1 MNWLTSLCTPLS
13 SACLLLWARRTYNWH
28 IVACYG
34 VSSPPTGNRAR
45 GTDEHA
51 MLFAMLVAGLTRNEK
66 YMYNVGFELE
76 SMEPRRSLHK
86 P

>member
-1 MNWLTSLCTPLS
+1 
-13 SACLLLWARRTYNWH
+13 
-28 IVACYG
+28 
-34 VSSPPTGNRAR
+34 
-45 GTDEHA
+45 

-76 SMEPRRSLHK
+76 SMEPRRSLDK